1 MSTVFHSVSLDKDK
15 CLGCMNCIK
24 RCPTQAIRVRRGKAT
39 IISERCIDCGECIRI
54 CPHHAKSAMSDPL
67 SSIEEYKYKI
77 ALPAPSL
84 YGQFNNLDDVNF
96 VLTAL
101 LQIGFDSVFEVAKG
115 AEIVSDATRRM
126 LKTQNLIKPVIST
139 ACPAVIRLVRVRYP
153 ELIDNLITLKTPMDE
168 SARLARIEAREKTGL
183 DDKDIGVFFITP
195 CPAKIT
201 AIKSPLAA
209 DHTDVNGAIAISEV
223 YPLLVQKM
231 DKLDREKLLSLEQSG
246 KIGVGWAASGGEAS
260 ASLTEK
266 YIAADGIENVIRIL
280 EEVEDEKLN
289 DIEFIELNAC
299 TGGCVGGCLT
309 VANNFVAK
317 TRLGAL
323 KKYLPVSCNHIAQD
337 IPEELNWDYPLEP
350 LSVLKLA
357 DNVTDSMK
365 LMNQVSEMV
374 RSFPGLDCGTCGAP
388 TCRALAEDIVRGYA
402 SVDDCIFRIRNEMVS
417 SAELKDNDIDKL
429 IPVPFRGID
438 EENLKWT

>member
-54 CPHHAKSAMSDPL
+54 CPHHAKTAKSDPL
-67 SSIEEYKYKI
+67 SIIEGYKYKI

-84 YGQFNNLDDVNF
+84 YGQFNNLDDVNY

-101 LQIGFDSVFEVAKG
+101 LQIGFDSVAEVAKG
-115 AEIVSDATRRM
+115 AEIVSDATRKM
-126 LKTQNLIKPVIST
+126 LKTQNLLKPVIST
-139 ACPAVIRLVRVRYP
+139 ACPAVIRLIRVSYP
-153 ELIDNLITLKTPMDE
+153 ELINNMITLKTPMDE
-168 SARLARIEAREKTGL
+168 TARIAREEARAKTGL
-183 DDKDIGVFFITP
+183 SDEEIGVFFITP

-201 AIKSPLAA
+201 AIKSPLCAEKS
-209 DHTDVNGAIAISEV
+209 DVNGAIAMSEV

-231 DKLDREKLLSLEQSG
+231 DKLNEKQLLALEQSG

-260 ASLTEK
+260 ASLCEK
-266 YIAADGIENVIRIL
+266 YIAADGIENVIQIL
-280 EEVEDEKLN
+280 EEIEDEKLN
-289 DIEFIELNAC
+289 DVEFVELNAC

-309 VANNFVAK
+309 VANTFVAK
-317 TRLGAL
+317 TRLASL
-323 KKYLPVSCNHIAQD
+323 KKYLPVSCNHIEE
-337 IPEELNWDYPLEP
+337 IPDELNWDYPLEP

-365 LMNQVSEMV
+365 LMNQVSQMV
-374 RSFPGLDCGTCGAP
+374 ENFPGLDCGTCGAP

-402 SVDDCIFRIRNEMVS
+402 SVDDCIFRLKDKMVS
-417 SAELKDNDIDKL
+417 EGKDNIENL

-438 EENLKWT
+438 EENIK

>member
-1 MSTVFHSVSLDKDK
+1 MSTVFHSVSLNKDK

-54 CPHHAKSAMSDPL
+54 CPHHAKTAMSDPL
-67 SSIEEYKYKI
+67 SDIEAYKYKI

-84 YGQFNNLDDVNF
+84 YGQFNNLDDVNY

-101 LQIGFDSVFEVAKG
+101 LELGFDSVFEVAKG
-115 AEIVSDATRRM
+115 AEIVSDATRKM
-126 LKTQNLIKPVIST
+126 LKTQDLLKPVIST
-139 ACPAVIRLVRVRYP
+139 ACPAVIRLIRVRYP
-153 ELIDNLITLKTPMDE
+153 ELIDNMITLKTPMDE
-168 SARLARIEAREKTGL
+168 SARLARQEAREKTGL
-183 DDKDIGVFFITP
+183 SDEDIGVFFITP

-209 DHTDVNGAIAISEV
+209 NSSDVNGAIAMSEI
-223 YPLLVQKM
+223 YPLLLQKM
-231 DKLDREKLLSLEQSG
+231 DKLDEKQLKALEQSG

-260 ASLTEK
+260 ASLCEK
-266 YIAADGIENVIRIL
+266 YIAADGIENVIQIL

-309 VANNFVAK
+309 VANTFVAK
-317 TRLGAL
+317 TRLSAL
-323 KKYLPVSCNHIAQD
+323 KKYLPVSCNHIETE
-337 IPEELNWDYPLEP
+337 IPKELGP

-365 LMNQVSEMV
+365 LMNQVSAMV
-374 RSFPGLDCGTCGAP
+374 ENFPGLDCGTCGAP

-402 SVDDCIFRIRNEMVS
+402 SVDDCIFRIKNEMATKEL
-417 SAELKDNDIDKL
+417 AENEIDKL

-438 EENLKWT
+438 EEKLKWT

>member
-1 MSTVFHSVSLDKDK
+1 MSTVFHSVSLNKDK

-54 CPHHAKSAMSDPL
+54 CPHHAKTAMSDPL
-67 SSIEEYKYKI
+67 SDIEAYKYKI

-84 YGQFNNLDDVNF
+84 YGQFNNLEDVNY

-101 LQIGFDSVFEVAKG
+101 LELGFDSVFEVAKG
-115 AEIVSDATRRM
+115 AEIVSDATRKM
-126 LKTQNLIKPVIST
+126 LKTQNLLKPVIST
-139 ACPAVIRLVRVRYP
+139 ACPAVIRLIRVRYP
-153 ELIDNLITLKTPMDE
+153 ELIDNMITLKTPMDE
-168 SARLARIEAREKTGL
+168 SARLARQEAREKTGL
-183 DDKDIGVFFITP
+183 SDEDIGVFFITP

-209 DHTDVNGAIAISEV
+209 NSSDVNGAIAMSEI
-223 YPLLVQKM
+223 YPLLLQKM
-231 DKLDREKLLSLEQSG
+231 EKLRPEELKALEQSG
-246 KIGVGWAASGGEAS
+246 RIGVGWAASGGEAS
-260 ASLTEK
+260 ASLCEK
-266 YIAADGIENVIRIL
+266 YIAADGIENVIQIL

-309 VANNFVAK
+309 VANTFVAK
-317 TRLGAL
+317 TRLTTL
-323 KKYLPVSCNHIAQD
+323 KRYRPVSCNHIEEE
-337 IPEELNWDYPLEP
+337 IPAELGWDYPLEP

-365 LMNQVSEMV
+365 LMNQVSAMV
-374 RSFPGLDCGTCGAP
+374 ENFPGLDCGTCGAP

-402 SVDDCIFRIRNEMVS
+402 SINDCIFRIKNEMAS
-417 SAELKDNDIDKL
+417 KDISENEIEKL

-438 EENLKWT
+438 EEKLKWT

>member
-1 MSTVFHSVSLDKDK
+1 MNTVFHSVSLDKDK

-54 CPHHAKSAMSDPL
+54 CPHHAKTAMSDPL
-67 SSIEEYKYKI
+67 SDINNYKYKI

-84 YGQFNNLDDVNF
+84 YGQFNNLDDVNY

-101 LQIGFDSVFEVAKG
+101 LQLGFDSVAEVAKG
-115 AEIVSDATRRM
+115 AEIVSDATRKI

-139 ACPAVIRLVRVRYP
+139 ACPAVIRLIRVRYP
-153 ELIDNLITLKTPMDE
+153 ELIDNMITLKTPMDE
-168 SARLARIEAREKTGL
+168 TARLAREEAKAQTGL
-183 DDKDIGVFFITP
+183 SDGDIGVFFITP

-201 AIKSPLAA
+201 AIKSPLCANRS
-209 DHTDVNGAIAISEV
+209 DVNGAIAMSEI
-223 YPLLVQKM
+223 YPLLVSKM
-231 DKLDREKLLSLEQSG
+231 DKLDREALLTLEQAG

-260 ASLTEK
+260 ALLCEK
-266 YIAADGIENVIRIL
+266 YIAADGIENVIKIL
-280 EEVEDEKLN
+280 EEIEDEKLG
-289 DIEFIELNAC
+289 DIEFVELNAC

-309 VANNFVAK
+309 VANTFVAK
-317 TRLGAL
+317 TRLTSL
-323 KKYLPVSCNHIAQD
+323 KKYLPVSRNHIEE
-337 IPEELNWDYPLEP
+337 IPEELGWDYPLEP

-365 LMNQVSEMV
+365 LMNQVSHMV
-374 RSFPGLDCGTCGAP
+374 ESFPGLDCGTCGAP

-402 SVDDCIFRIRNEMVS
+402 SVDDCIFR
-417 SAELKDNDIDKL
+417 LKDKMASEGKDNIEHL
-429 IPVPFRGID
+429 IPVPFRGTD
-438 EENLKWT
+438 EENT

>member
-1 MSTVFHSVSLDKDK
+1 MDTVFHSVSLDKDK

-24 RCPTQAIRVRRGKAT
+24 RCPTQAIRVRHGKAT

-54 CPHHAKSAMSDPL
+54 CPHHAKSAKSDPL
-67 SSIEEYKYKI
+67 SVIDNYKYKV

-84 YGQFNNLDDVNF
+84 YGQFNNLDDVNY
-96 VLTAL
+96 VLNAL
-101 LQIGFDSVFEVAKG
+101 LELGFDYIFEVARG
-115 AEIVSDATRRM
+115 AEIISDATRKL
-126 LKTQNLIKPVIST
+126 LKSNSLKKPVISS
-139 ACPAVIRLVRVRYP
+139 ACPAVCRLIRVSYP
-153 ELIDNLITLKTPMDE
+153 DLIDNVLALNTPMDE
-168 SARLARIEAREKTGL
+168 SAYLARKEAIERTGL
-183 DDKDIGVFFITP
+183 PSEDIGIFFITP

-201 AIKSPLAA
+201 AIKSPLCS
-209 DHTDVNGAIAISEV
+209 DKSNVDGAIAMSEI

-231 DKLDREKLLSLEQSG
+231 DKLSDVSSLEQSG

-260 ASLTEK
+260 ASLCEK
-266 YIAADGIENVIRIL
+266 YIAADGIENVIKIL

-309 VANNFVAK
+309 VSNNFVAK
-317 TRLGAL
+317 TRLSTL
-323 KKYLPVSCNHIAQD
+323 KKYLPVSCNHLDTQSV
-337 IPEELNWDYPLEP
+337 PKELHWDAPLEP
-350 LSVLKLA
+350 MSVLKLA
-357 DNVTDSMK
+357 DNVTDAMK

-374 RSFPGLDCGTCGAP
+374 KNFPGLDCGTCGAP

-402 SVDDCIFRIRNEMVS
+402 SMDHCIFR
-417 SAELKDNDIDKL
+417 LKDEMASSPSITNSEFEKL

-438 EENLKWT
+438 EEKLKWT

>member
-1 MSTVFHSVSLDKDK
+1 MSTVFHSVNLNKDK

-54 CPHHAKSAMSDPL
+54 CPHHAKTAMSDPL
-67 SSIEEYKYKI
+67 SDIEAFKYKI

-84 YGQFNNLDDVNF
+84 YGQFNNLDDVNY

-101 LQIGFDSVFEVAKG
+101 LEIGFDSVFEVAKG
-115 AEIVSDATRRM
+115 AEIVSDATRKM

-139 ACPAVIRLVRVRYP
+139 ACPAVIRLIRVRYP
-153 ELIDNLITLKTPMDE
+153 ELIDNMITLKTPMDE
-168 SARLARIEAREKTGL
+168 SARLARQEAREKTGL
-183 DDKDIGVFFITP
+183 SDEDIGVFFITP

-209 DHTDVNGAIAISEV
+209 YNSDVNGAIAMSEI

-231 DKLDREKLLSLEQSG
+231 DKLDREKLEELEQSG

-260 ASLTEK
+260 ASLCEK
-266 YIAADGIENVIRIL
+266 YIAADGIENVIQIL

-309 VANNFVAK
+309 VANTFVAK
-317 TRLGAL
+317 TRLTTL
-323 KKYLPVSCNHIAQD
+323 KKYLPVSCNHIENE
-337 IPEELNWDYPLEP
+337 IPKELGWDYPLEP

-365 LMNQVSEMV
+365 LMNQVSETV
-374 RSFPGLDCGTCGAP
+374 KCFPGLDCGTCGAP

-402 SVDDCIFRIRNEMVS
+402 SVDDCIFRIRNEM
-417 SAELKDNDIDKL
+417 AENEIDKL

-438 EENLKWT
+438 EEKLKWT

>member
-1 MSTVFHSVSLDKDK
+1 MSTVFHSVSLNKNK

-24 RCPTQAIRVRRGKAT
+24 RCPTQAIRVRHGKAT

-54 CPHHAKSAMSDPL
+54 CPHHAKTAMSDPL
-67 SSIEEYKYKI
+67 SDIEAFKYKI

-84 YGQFNNLDDVNF
+84 YGQFNNLDDVNY

-101 LQIGFDSVFEVAKG
+101 LELGFDSVFEVAKG
-115 AEIVSDATRRM
+115 AEIVSDATRKM

-139 ACPAVIRLVRVRYP
+139 ACPAVIRLIRVRYP
-153 ELIDNLITLKTPMDE
+153 ELIDNMITLKTPMDE
-168 SARLARIEAREKTGL
+168 SARLARQEAREKTGL
-183 DDKDIGVFFITP
+183 SDEDIGVFFITP

-209 DHTDVNGAIAISEV
+209 NASDVNGAIAMSEI
-223 YPLLVQKM
+223 YPLLLQKM
-231 DKLDREKLLSLEQSG
+231 DKLDSEQLQSLEQSG
-246 KIGVGWAASGGEAS
+246 RIGVGWASSGGEAS
-260 ASLTEK
+260 ASLCEK
-266 YIAADGIENVIRIL
+266 YIAADGIENVIQIL

-309 VANNFVAK
+309 VANTFVAK
-317 TRLGAL
+317 TRLTTL
-323 KKYLPVSCNHIAQD
+323 KKYLPVSCNHIEQE
-337 IPEELNWDYPLEP
+337 IPQELNWDYPLEP

-374 RSFPGLDCGTCGAP
+374 QNFPGLDCGTCGAP

-402 SVDDCIFRIRNEMVS
+402 NVNDCIFRIRREMAENEI
-417 SAELKDNDIDKL
+417 EKL

-438 EENLKWT
+438 EEKLKWT

>member
-1 MSTVFHSVSLDKDK
+1 MSTVFHSVSLNKEK

-24 RCPTQAIRVRRGKAT
+24 RCPTQAIRVRHGKAT

-54 CPHHAKSAMSDPL
+54 CPHHAKTAMSDPL
-67 SSIEEYKYKI
+67 SDIEAFKYKI

-84 YGQFNNLDDVNF
+84 YGQFNNLDDVNY

-101 LQIGFDSVFEVAKG
+101 LDLGFDSVFEVAKG
-115 AEIVSDATRRM
+115 AEIVSDATRKM
-126 LKTQNLIKPVIST
+126 LKTQNLLKPVIST
-139 ACPAVIRLVRVRYP
+139 ACPAVIRLIRVRYP
-153 ELIDNLITLKTPMDE
+153 ELIDNMITLKTPMDE
-168 SARLARIEAREKTGL
+168 SARLARQEAREKTGL
-183 DDKDIGVFFITP
+183 SDEDIGVFFITP

-209 DHTDVNGAIAISEV
+209 NSSDVNGAIAMSEI
-223 YPLLVQKM
+223 YPLLLQKM
-231 DKLDREKLLSLEQSG
+231 EKLSPDELLSLEQSG
-246 KIGVGWAASGGEAS
+246 RIGVGWAASGGEAS
-260 ASLTEK
+260 ASLCDK
-266 YIAADGIENVIRIL
+266 YIAADGIENVIQIL

-309 VANNFVAK
+309 VANTFVAK
-317 TRLGAL
+317 TRLTTL
-323 KKYLPVSCNHIAQD
+323 KKYRPVSCNHIENE
-337 IPEELNWDYPLEP
+337 IPAELGWDYPLEP

-365 LMNQVSEMV
+365 LMNQVSAMV
-374 RSFPGLDCGTCGAP
+374 QNFPGLDCGTCGAP

-402 SVDDCIFRIRNEMVS
+402 TVNDCIFRIKTEMASKDLAENE
-417 SAELKDNDIDKL
+417 IDKL

-438 EENLKWT
+438 EEKLKWT